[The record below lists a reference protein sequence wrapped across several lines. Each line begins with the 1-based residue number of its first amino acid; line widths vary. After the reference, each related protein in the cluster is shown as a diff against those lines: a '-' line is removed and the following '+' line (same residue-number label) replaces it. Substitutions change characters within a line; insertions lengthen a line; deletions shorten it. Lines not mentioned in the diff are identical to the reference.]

1 MRCEKIKKWIS
12 DRLDGELSE
21 ERKRILEAHFH
32 RCELCRLYAENL
44 EKIHENAQSLELPQV
59 SPDYWKDFDV
69 KLKAKILSCE
79 QDELRRVPLFLRW
92 KWVLAS
98 AALIFVFF
106 ISFFYLAQIKA
117 PQEVYILSFEDTF
130 ERIYNEI
137 SSDPE
142 LEELFNSV
150 ILASLGENV
159 DDFFRIIH
167 PEFYET
173 PLFWE
178 GVTEE
183 EMDFLESEI
192 KKDTKSEEDFH
203 EN

>member
-12 DRLDGELSE
+12 DKLDGELSE
-21 ERKRILEAHFH
+21 ERKKLLEAHFH

-44 EKIHENAQSLELPQV
+44 EKIHEDAQSLEVPHIF
-59 SPDYWKDFDV
+59 PDYWKDFDFR
-69 KLKAKILSCE
+69 LKTKISSCE
-79 QDELRRVPLFLRW
+79 QDKSRRVPLFLRW

-137 SSDPE
+137 SNDPE

-150 ILASLGENV
+150 ILASLDENV
-159 DDFFRIIH
+159 NDFSRIIS
-167 PEFYET
+167 PEVYET

-183 EMDFLESEI
+183 EMDFLEIEI
-192 KKDTKSEEDFH
+192 KKDTKSQEDFH